1 MSRKALQINF
11 KFYIKLI
18 QVPLILLDHRAQC
31 MTTTAPSVRKSA
43 RICYFVI
50 LYTVVGLVILF
61 FSCCLVFFT
70 LYVYYII
77 IKTIKTIFCVSRF
90 FYFMSPCLFP
100 TLYSLILNNYF
111 KKGYLCLYFNMN
123 VRLMMN

>member
-50 LYTVVGLVILF
+50 SLQLLDLLFCFSVVAWF
-61 FSCCLVFFT
+61 FFT
-70 LYVYYII
+70 LYVYFII
-77 IKTIKTIFCVSRF
+77 IKIIRTIFCVSRF